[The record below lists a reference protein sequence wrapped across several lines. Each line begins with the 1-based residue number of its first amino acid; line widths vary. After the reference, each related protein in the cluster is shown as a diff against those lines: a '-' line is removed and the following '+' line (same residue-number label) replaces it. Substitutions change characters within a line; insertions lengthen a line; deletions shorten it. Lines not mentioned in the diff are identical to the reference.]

1 MADINLKSLN
11 RVLTHMGYAVKK
23 DSLTPEQIDNLRT
36 ELTVA
41 PKVQF
46 QNKFAKAPEPFT
58 IFQESPSRFY
68 CPRMWAIEKFGHAI
82 QNTNGKRVPVK
93 MIAEQHIMEDCCG
106 KIPTVADW
114 LMVLAGHPADWML
127 KVGKIHTQK
136 LETV

>member
-1 MADINLKSLN
+1 MTPYKHAESTAAKYGGDPLDYVEIHNWFDETKQYTGDW
-11 RVLTHMGYAVKK
+11 THRA
-23 DSLTPEQIDNLRT
+23 LRHHAAGV
-36 ELTVA
+36 E
-41 PKVQF
+41 
-46 QNKFAKAPEPFT
+46 
-58 IFQESPSRFY
+58 
-68 CPRMWAIEKFGHAI
+68 WAIEKFGHAI

-136 LETV
+136 IETI